1 MAVGADGTIYVTWA
15 QFHGVGG
22 TNSPVWISTSRNG
35 GRSFTRPV
43 KVSSGNVRSDQDQ
56 RVVTNADGSVAYVT
70 FDNSIQGGKGTSMF
84 IAKSLDHGQTWS
96 TPIQFAVF
104 NNPVCVFPPYCFN
117 ISGGAFRG
125 PGSYPAPAYNAANN
139 RVYVAYSDI
148 VNGLGRVL
156 ITSAAASDLTK
167 WSAPVE
173 VAAGGSGDRFAAEL
187 GTAPNGRIDVA
198 FYDRSYTANRAVD
211 LTYATSGDFGATWRS
226 VRVSKSAFDPSAYGV
241 PSGGGV
247 SPFIGDYNGLV
258 SLAGTAGMTW
268 TGVGATFGALPT
280 NLEIFFASVTP

>member
-1 MAVGADGTIYVTWA
+1 
-15 QFHGVGG
+15 
-22 TNSPVWISTSRNG
+22 
-35 GRSFTRPV
+35 
-43 KVSSGNVRSDQDQ
+43 
-56 RVVTNADGSVAYVT
+56 
-70 FDNSIQGGKGTSMF
+70 MF
-84 IAKSLDHGQTWS
+84 S
-96 TPIQFAVF
+96 
-104 NNPVCVFPPYCFN
+104 NPVCLFPPGCFN

-125 PGSYPAPAYNAANN
+125 PGSYPAPAYNVADN
-139 RVYVAYSDI
+139 RIYVAYSDI

-173 VAAGGSGDRFAAEL
+173 VAPGAVGDRFAAEL

-258 SLAGTAGMTW
+258 SLARTAGMTW